1 MKTLV
6 EEKGE
11 TLCWVFHA
19 IYVIIFMILKKL
31 PITNIKSCMFVYYY
45 NCIVNEKIFIGI
57 NSFKMFMAYKD
68 VFMLRDDEVG
78 GCVRWAWL

>member
-1 MKTLV
+1 ML
-6 EEKGE
+6 GFS
-11 TLCWVFHA
+11 CYINIHDF
-19 IYVIIFMILKKL
+19 KKL
-31 PITNIKSCMFVYYY
+31 PITNIKFCMIVYY
-45 NCIVNEKIFIGI
+45 NCIFNDKILIGI